1 MKAAKGELVPALP
14 VRKVASVDGHAPN
27 DDMVADDGAK
37 QREPREGSKDED

>member
-14 VRKVASVDGHAPN
+14 VRKVAIVDGHAAT

-37 QREPREGSKDED
+37 QQLRAGSKDEE